1 MFPIVGK
8 AQSPELK
15 IILPPTARWADLAP
29 LCGIQNGRTCYAVVA
44 PILNNGN
51 KDVHI
56 NPHILRKCAGF
67 FIKKTAGKG
76 RSPENKKAGPNIWSS
91 LLISPPQKMAQAAWC
106 LL

>member
-67 FIKKTAGKG
+67 LLGELQGMPERAVTKK
-76 RSPENKKAGPNIWSS
+76 
-91 LLISPPQKMAQAAWC
+91 
-106 LL
+106 